1 MTTAEDSALQQVA
14 VLAEPVDRRT
24 GAAGQPGP
32 RRTDRDVDSRRSL
45 SVLTA
50 TTLVG
55 VRLMAIAI
63 PSTEPPQTP
72 NLQLAPLARA
82 LPDKLSV
89 LPEPA

>member
-63 PSTEPPQTP
+63 PSTEPPKPHTFSWP
-72 NLQLAPLARA
+72 R
-82 LPDKLSV
+82 
-89 LPEPA
+89 